1 MIAIPYAES
10 TLPPTGRVS
19 PLSFDLRRAEPT
31 RRARYWWA
39 IALPA
44 ALWMVLAILV
54 GTENTAMQDFDDR
67 IASQGFDLAH
77 DYEPL
82 LSFSTWFATA
92 SNNWTVAV
100 ILLLVAGF
108 AAWRR
113 ERRVAGWIVLSGVLA
128 IAGNAL
134 IKLAFQRARPPWD
147 EPLIA
152 IGGYSFPS
160 GHAAGAGLF
169 STVAILLTIIL
180 SHRGL
185 RRRLLITAWVLLGL
199 VIGGDRIVLGVHYF
213 SDVVAGLSFGM
224 AVTVAVWVL
233 LVPDAARI
241 PHELAVL
248 TGTGR
253 KRVAVILNPAK
264 VGDVND
270 FKAKVLAVAARDGWK
285 QPLWFETTIEDP
297 GPGQAQAALE
307 QGVDLIVAA
316 GGDGTVRAVCEEAAR
331 TGVAVGILPHG
342 TGNLLARN
350 LGLPLNIRD
359 ALDVAFGGQDKAIDL
374 ATFRANTVLDD
385 PAGETI
391 SDPDADNGKPVG
403 TDTCFLVMAGLG
415 MDAEIMTG
423 VDDVLKEKVGWFAY
437 FVSGIKAA
445 RYPAMKVAISV
456 DDGEFRKFKARTVV
470 VGNVGFL
477 QGGIPL
483 LPDAQIDDGQLDVV
497 VLAPKRFIGW
507 LAIIVRVLGR
517 QRRTNERLDRLAGQ
531 KVVIRAEK
539 PMPMQLDG
547 DPVGSGTE
555 ITAEVQHGVLLVRVP
570 LLPAPAEA

>member
-1 MIAIPYAES
+1 M
-10 TLPPTGRVS
+10 
-19 PLSFDLRRAEPT
+19 SFDLRRAEPT
-31 RRARYWWA
+31 RRGRYWWA
-39 IALPA
+39 MA
-44 ALWMVLAILV
+44 APTVISVVLAILV
-54 GTENTAMQDFDDR
+54 ATENSALQDLDDR
-67 IASQGFDLAH
+67 VARWGFDLGQGSAAL
-77 DYEPL
+77 E
-82 LSFSTWFATA
+82 SFATWFSYA
-92 SNNWTVAV
+92 SSNWTVAA
-100 ILLLVAGF
+100 LLVAVAAF
-108 AAWRR
+108 AALQR
-113 ERRVAGWIVLSGVLA
+113 ERRIAGWIVLSGVLV
-128 IAGNAL
+128 IVGNAL
-134 IKLAFQRARPPWD
+134 LKLAFQRARPPWD
-147 EPLIA
+147 EPIYE
-152 IGGYSFPS
+152 ITGYSFPS
-160 GHAAGAGLF
+160 GHAAGAGLL
-169 STVAILLTIIL
+169 STVGILLTIIL
-180 SHRGL
+180 TGRGL
-185 RRRLLITAWVLLGL
+185 RRRLLITGWVLLGL
-199 VIGGDRIVLGVHYF
+199 LIAEDRIVLGVHYL
-213 SDVVAGLSFGM
+213 SDVIAGLCFGM

-233 LVPDAARI
+233 LVPASSRI

-248 TGTGR
+248 TGSGR

-264 VGDVND
+264 VGDVDD
-270 FKAKVLAVAARDGWK
+270 FKARVLAVAAREGWK
-285 QPLWFETTIEDP
+285 QPLWFETTVEDP

-307 QGVDLIVAA
+307 EGVDLIVAA

-331 TGVAVGILPHG
+331 TGIAVGILPHG

-385 PAGETI
+385 DPAAETVTDEGE
-391 SDPDADNGKPVG
+391 PAG

-423 VDDVLKEKVGWFAY
+423 VDDQLKQRVGWFAY
-437 FVSGIKAA
+437 FVSGIKAL
-445 RYPAMKVAISV
+445 RYPAMKVEISV
-456 DDGEFRKFKARTVV
+456 DDSEFKKFRARTVV

-483 LPDAQIDDGQLDVV
+483 LPDAQIDDGMLDVV

-517 QRRTNERLDRLAGQ
+517 QRRTNKRLDRLSGQ

-570 LLPAPAEA
+570 VLPAPAEA

>member
-1 MIAIPYAES
+1 MIPYAGS
-10 TLPPTGRVS
+10 TPPPTWRVR

-31 RRARYWWA
+31 RRARYYWA
-39 IALPA
+39 IAAPA
-44 ALWMVLAILV
+44 IVWALLAILV
-54 GTENTAMQDFDDR
+54 AAENEAMQSLDDR
-67 IASQGFDLAH
+67 VASWGFDFGGGSDGLV
-77 DYEPL
+77 D
-82 LSFSTWFATA
+82 FSTWFSYA
-92 SNNWTVAV
+92 SSNWSIAA
-100 ILLLVAGF
+100 LLLTTAAFAGL
-108 AAWRR
+108 RR
-113 ERRVAGWIVLSGVLA
+113 ERRVAAWIVVSGVLV
-128 IAGNAL
+128 IGGNAL
-134 IKLAFQRARPPWD
+134 LKLAFRRPRPSWD
-147 EPLIA
+147 EPIYE
-152 IGGYSFPS
+152 ITGFSFPS
-160 GHAAGAGLF
+160 GHAAGAGLL

-180 SHRGL
+180 SHRGI
-185 RRRLLITAWVLLGL
+185 RRRILITAWVLLGL
-199 VIGGDRIVLGVHYF
+199 AIGSDRIFLGAHYL
-213 SDVVAGLSFGM
+213 SDVIAGLCFGT
-224 AVTVAVWVL
+224 AVTIAAWVL
-233 LVPDAARI
+233 LVPDASRI

-264 VGDVND
+264 IGDVDD
-270 FKAKVLAVAARDGWK
+270 FKARVLGVAALEGWK
-285 QPLWFETTIEDP
+285 QPLWYETTLDDP

-307 QGVDLIVAA
+307 EGVDLIIAA

-385 PAGETI
+385 PAGEAVP
-391 SDPDADNGKPVG
+391 DPEAEGEEPAG
-403 TDTCFLVMAGLG
+403 TDTSFLVMAGLG

-423 VDDVLKEKVGWFAY
+423 VDDQLKDKVGWFAY
-437 FVSGIKAA
+437 FVSGIKSL
-445 RYPAMKVAISV
+445 RFPAMRVEISV
-456 DDGEFRKFKARTVV
+456 DDGEFKKFRARTVV

-483 LPDAQIDDGQLDVV
+483 LPDAQIDDGMLDVV
-497 VLAPKRFIGW
+497 VIAPKRFIGW
-507 LAIIVRVLGR
+507 LAIIVRVIGR
-517 QRRTNERLDRLAGQ
+517 QRRTNKRLDRLSGE

-555 ITAEVQHGVLLVRVP
+555 ITIEVQHGVLLVRVP
-570 LLPAPAEA
+570 VLPAPAEA

>member
-1 MIAIPYAES
+1 M
-10 TLPPTGRVS
+10 S

-31 RRARYWWA
+31 RRARYYWA
-39 IALPA
+39 IAVPSVVF
-44 ALWMVLAILV
+44 ALFAILV
-54 GTENTAMQDFDDR
+54 AADHAGLQKLDDR
-67 IASQGFDLAH
+67 VASWGFDVGGGSEGLV
-77 DYEPL
+77 D
-82 LSFSTWFATA
+82 FSTWFSYA
-92 SNNWTVAV
+92 SSNWTVAA
-100 ILLLVAGF
+100 LLLATAAFAGL
-108 AAWRR
+108 RR
-113 ERRVAGWIVLSGVLA
+113 ERRVAVWIVVSGVLV
-128 IAGNAL
+128 IVGNAL
-134 IKLAFQRARPPWD
+134 LKLAFRRPRPPWD
-147 EPLIA
+147 EPLYEIT
-152 IGGYSFPS
+152 GYSFPS
-160 GHAAGAGLF
+160 GHAAGAGLL
-169 STVAILLTIIL
+169 STVGILLTIIL
-180 SHRGL
+180 THRGI
-185 RRRLLITAWVLLGL
+185 RRRLLIAAWVVLGL
-199 VIGGDRIVLGVHYF
+199 AIGSDRIFLGVHYL
-213 SDVVAGLSFGM
+213 SDVIAGLCFGM
-224 AVTVAVWVL
+224 AVTVGAWVL
-233 LVPDAARI
+233 LVPDASRL

-264 VGDVND
+264 IGDVND
-270 FKAKVLAVAARDGWK
+270 FKSRVLAVAERDGWR
-285 QPLWFETTIEDP
+285 QPLWFETSIDDP
-297 GPGQAQAALE
+297 GPGQTQAALE
-307 QGVDLIVAA
+307 EGVDLIVAA

-350 LGLPLNIRD
+350 LGLPLNVRD

-391 SDPDADNGKPVG
+391 PIDDDGGGEPAG

-423 VDDVLKEKVGWFAY
+423 VDAQLKERVGWFAY
-437 FVSGIKAA
+437 FVSGIKAL
-445 RYPAMKVAISV
+445 RFPAMKVEISV
-456 DDGEFRKFKARTVV
+456 DDAEFKKFRARTVV

-483 LPDAQIDDGQLDVV
+483 LPDAQIDDGLLDVV
-497 VLAPKRFIGW
+497 VIAPKRFIGW
-507 LAIIVRVLGR
+507 LAILVRVLGR

-555 ITAEVQHGVLLVRVP
+555 ITAEVQHGVVLVRVP
-570 LLPAPAEA
+570 VLPAPAEA

>member
-1 MIAIPYAES
+1 
-10 TLPPTGRVS
+10 
-19 PLSFDLRRAEPT
+19 LSFDLRRAEPT
-31 RRARYWWA
+31 RQDRYYWA
-39 IALPA
+39 IALPTV
-44 ALWMVLAILV
+44 LWAFLAILV
-54 GTENTAMQDFDDR
+54 GFESAALQDVDDR
-67 IASQGFDLAH
+67 VADWGYDLALDSEALH
-77 DYEPL
+77 
-82 LSFSTWFATA
+82 SFATWFSAA
-92 SNNWTVAV
+92 SSNWTVAAV
-100 ILLLVAGF
+100 LLAVAGF

-113 ERRVAGWIVLSGVLA
+113 ERRVAGWIVLSSVLV

-134 IKLAFQRARPPWD
+134 IKLAFRRPRPPWD
-147 EPLIA
+147 EPLHE
-152 IGGYSFPS
+152 IGGFSFPS

-169 STVAILLTIIL
+169 ATVAILLTIIL

-185 RRRLLITAWVLLGL
+185 RRRLLITAWVLLAL
-199 VIGGDRIVLGVHYF
+199 AIGADRIVLGVHYL
-213 SDVVAGLSFGM
+213 SDVIAGLCLGT
-224 AVTVAVWVL
+224 AVTVAMWVV
-233 LVPDAARI
+233 LVPDASRI

-264 VGDVND
+264 VGNLDD
-270 FKAKVLAVAARDGWK
+270 FKARVLTVAARDGWK
-285 QPLWFETTIEDP
+285 EPLWYETSVEDP

-307 QGVDLIVAA
+307 EGVDLIVAA
-316 GGDGTVRAVCEEAAR
+316 GGDGTVRAVCEEVAR

-391 SDPDADNGKPVG
+391 PAEDTAGDEAG

-423 VDDVLKEKVGWFAY
+423 VDDQLKEKVGWFAY

-445 RYPAMKVAISV
+445 RFPAMKVEISV
-456 DDGEFRKFKARTVV
+456 DDAEFRKFRARTVV

-483 LPDAQIDDGQLDVV
+483 LPDAQVDDGRLDVV
-497 VLAPKRFIGW
+497 VIAPKRFIGW
-507 LAIIVRVLGR
+507 LAIIVRVMGR

-555 ITAEVQHGVLLVRVP
+555 ITVEVQHGVLLVRVP
-570 LLPAPAEA
+570 VLPAPAVA

>member
-1 MIAIPYAES
+1 M
-10 TLPPTGRVS
+10 
-19 PLSFDLRRAEPT
+19 SFDLRRAEPT
-31 RRARYWWA
+31 RRARYYWA
-39 IALPA
+39 MGVPA
-44 ALWMVLAILV
+44 VVWVILAILV
-54 GTENTAMQDFDDR
+54 GTESSALQDLDDQV
-67 IASQGFDLAH
+67 ASWGFDLGSGSAAL
-77 DYEPL
+77 E
-82 LSFSTWFATA
+82 SFAGWFAAA
-92 SNNWTVAV
+92 SSNWTVGA
-100 ILLLVAGF
+100 LLLVVAGF
-108 AAWRR
+108 AGWRR
-113 ERRVAGWIVLSGVLA
+113 ERRVAGWILLSGVLV

-134 IKLAFQRARPPWD
+134 IKLAFRRPRPLWD
-147 EPLIA
+147 EPIYE
-152 IGGYSFPS
+152 IGGFSFPS

-169 STVAILLTIIL
+169 ATVGILLTIIL
-180 SHRGL
+180 THRGL
-185 RRRLLITAWVLLGL
+185 RRRLLIAAWVLLGL
-199 VIGGDRIVLGVHYF
+199 MIGADRIVLGVHFF
-213 SDVVAGLSFGM
+213 SDVVAGLCLGT
-224 AVTVAVWVL
+224 AVTIAVWVL

-264 VGDVND
+264 IGDVND
-270 FKAKVLAVAARDGWK
+270 FKARVLEVAAREGWK
-285 QPLWFETTIEDP
+285 QPLWFETTLDDP

-307 QGVDLIVAA
+307 DGVDLIIAA

-374 ATFRANTVLDD
+374 ATFRANTVLEDD
-385 PAGETI
+385 PAGETVT
-391 SDPDADNGKPVG
+391 DADAEGAEPVG
-403 TDTCFLVMAGLG
+403 TDTSFLVMAGLG

-423 VDDVLKEKVGWFAY
+423 VDDQLKQRVGWAAY
-437 FVSGIKAA
+437 FVSGIKAL
-445 RYPAMKVAISV
+445 RFPAMRVEISV
-456 DDGEFRKFKARTVV
+456 DDSEFKKFRARTVV

-483 LPDAQIDDGQLDVV
+483 LPDAQIDDGTLDVV
-497 VLAPKRFIGW
+497 VIAPKRFIGW

-517 QRRTNERLDRLAGQ
+517 QRRTNKRLDRLSGQ

-555 ITAEVQHGVLLVRVP
+555 IAIEVQHGVVLVRVP
-570 LLPAPAEA
+570 VLPAPAEA

>member
-1 MIAIPYAES
+1 MLAIPYAGS
-10 TLPPTGRVS
+10 TLPPSGSVS

-39 IALPA
+39 IAVPA
-44 ALWMVLAILV
+44 ILWVVLAILV
-54 GTENTAMQDFDDR
+54 GTDNGGLQSVDDHV
-67 IASQGFDLAH
+67 ASRGYDLGH
-77 DYEPL
+77 DSAAL
-82 LSFSTWFATA
+82 HSFSNWFAAA
-92 SNNWTVAV
+92 SSNWTVGA

-113 ERRVAGWIVLSGVLA
+113 ERRVAGWIVLSGTLV

-134 IKLAFQRARPPWD
+134 VKLAFQRSRPPWD
-147 EPLIA
+147 EPLYEIS
-152 IGGYSFPS
+152 GYSFPS
-160 GHAAGAGLF
+160 GHAAGAGLL
-169 STVAILLTIIL
+169 STVAILLTIVL
-180 SHRGL
+180 TRRGW

-199 VIGGDRIVLGVHYF
+199 VIGADRIVLGVHYL
-213 SDVVAGLSFGM
+213 SDVVAGLCFGM

-264 VGDVND
+264 VGDVDD

-285 QPLWFETTIEDP
+285 QPLWYETTVADP

-307 QGVDLIVAA
+307 EGVDLIVAA
-316 GGDGTVRAVCEEAAR
+316 GGDGTVRAVCEEVAR

-374 ATFRANTVLDD
+374 ATFRANAVLDD

-391 SDPDADNGKPVG
+391 TDPDADDGEPAG

-445 RYPAMKVAISV
+445 RYPAMKVEISV

-507 LAIIVRVLGR
+507 LAIIIRVLGR

>member
-1 MIAIPYAES
+1 M
-10 TLPPTGRVS
+10 S

-31 RRARYWWA
+31 RRARYYWA
-39 IALPA
+39 MVVPA
-44 ALWMVLAILV
+44 VIWVVLAILV
-54 GTENTAMQDFDDR
+54 GTENSGLQDLDNR
-67 IASQGFDLAH
+67 VASRGFDLGSGSAAL
-77 DYEPL
+77 D
-82 LSFSTWFATA
+82 SFATWFAAA
-92 SNNWTVAV
+92 SSNWTVGA
-100 ILLLVAGF
+100 LLLVVAAFAG
-108 AAWRR
+108 WRR
-113 ERRVAGWIVLSGVLA
+113 ERRVAGWILLSGVLV

-134 IKLAFQRARPPWD
+134 VKLAFRRPRPLWD
-147 EPLIA
+147 EPIHE
-152 IGGYSFPS
+152 IGGFSFPS
-160 GHAAGAGLF
+160 GHAAGAGLLA
-169 STVAILLTIIL
+169 TVGILLTIIL
-180 SHRGL
+180 THRGL
-185 RRRLLITAWVLLGL
+185 RRRLLIGAWVLLGL
-199 VIGGDRIVLGVHYF
+199 LIGADRIVLGVHYL
-213 SDVVAGLSFGM
+213 SDVVAGLCLGT
-224 AVTVAVWVL
+224 AVTIAVWVL
-233 LVPDAARI
+233 LVPDASRI

-264 VGDVND
+264 IGDVND
-270 FKAKVLAVAARDGWK
+270 FKARVLEVAAREGWK
-285 QPLWFETTIEDP
+285 QPLWYETTLDDP

-307 QGVDLIVAA
+307 EGVDLIVAA

-385 PAGETI
+385 PAGETVT
-391 SDPDADNGKPVG
+391 DEDADIDEPAG

-423 VDDVLKEKVGWFAY
+423 VDDQLKQRVGWFAY
-437 FVSGIKAA
+437 FVSGLKAL
-445 RYPAMKVAISV
+445 RFPAMRVEISV
-456 DDGEFRKFKARTVV
+456 DDSEFKRFRARTVV

-483 LPDAQIDDGQLDVV
+483 LPDAQIDDGMLDVV
-497 VLAPKRFIGW
+497 VIAPKRFIGW
-507 LAIIVRVLGR
+507 LAIIVRVIGR
-517 QRRTNERLDRLAGQ
+517 QRRTNKRLDRLSGE
-531 KVVIRAEK
+531 KVVIRAER

-555 ITAEVQHGVLLVRVP
+555 ITIAVQHGVLLVRVP
-570 LLPAPAEA
+570 VLPAPAEA

>member
-1 MIAIPYAES
+1 MVVP
-10 TLPPTGRVS
+10 VVV
-19 PLSFDLRRAEPT
+19 
-31 RRARYWWA
+31 WV
-39 IALPA
+39 ALA
-44 ALWMVLAILV
+44 VLV
-54 GTENTAMQDFDDR
+54 GTESSGLQELDDR
-67 IASQGFDLAH
+67 VASWGYDLGFESVALR
-77 DYEPL
+77 
-82 LSFSTWFATA
+82 SFATFYAAA
-92 SNNWTVAV
+92 SSNWTVGA
-100 ILLLVAGF
+100 LLLVV
-108 AAWRR
+108 AAYVGWRR
-113 ERRVAGWIVLSGVLA
+113 ERRVAAWIVLSGVLV
-128 IAGNAL
+128 IVGNAL
-134 IKLAFQRARPPWD
+134 VKLAFRRPRPVWD
-147 EPLIA
+147 EAIHE
-152 IGGYSFPS
+152 IGGFSFPS
-160 GHAAGAGLF
+160 GHAAGAGLL
-169 STVAILLTIIL
+169 STVAILLTIVL
-180 SHRGL
+180 THRGL
-185 RRRLLITAWVLLGL
+185 RRRLLITFWVLLGL
-199 VIGGDRIVLGVHYF
+199 SIGADRIVLGVHYL
-213 SDVVAGLSFGM
+213 SDVVAGLCLGM
-224 AVTVAVWVL
+224 AVTIAVWVL
-233 LVPDAARI
+233 LVPDASRI

-264 VGDVND
+264 IGDVHD
-270 FKAKVLAVAARDGWK
+270 FKARVLEVAAREGWQ
-285 QPLWFETTIEDP
+285 QPLWFETTLDDP

-307 QGVDLIVAA
+307 EGVDLIIAA

-359 ALDVAFGGQDKAIDL
+359 ALDIAFGGQDKAIDL

-385 PAGETI
+385 PAGETV
-391 SDPDADNGKPVG
+391 PDEDAEGEEQAG

-423 VDDVLKEKVGWFAY
+423 VDDQLKQRVGWFAY
-437 FVSGIKAA
+437 FVSGIKAL
-445 RYPAMKVAISV
+445 RFPAMRVEISV
-456 DDGEFRKFKARTVV
+456 DNSEFKKFRARTVV

-483 LPDAQIDDGQLDVV
+483 LPDAQIDDGMLDVV
-497 VLAPKRFIGW
+497 VIAPKRFIGW

-517 QRRTNERLDRLAGQ
+517 QRRTNKRLDRLNGQ

-570 LLPAPAEA
+570 VLPAPAEP

>member
-1 MIAIPYAES
+1 M
-10 TLPPTGRVS
+10 
-19 PLSFDLRRAEPT
+19 SFDLRRAEPT
-31 RRARYWWA
+31 RRGRYWWA
-39 IALPA
+39 LA
-44 ALWMVLAILV
+44 APTASWVTLAILV
-54 GTENTAMQDFDDR
+54 GTKSSAMQDLDDR
-67 IASQGFDLAH
+67 VARWGFDLGQSSSAL
-77 DYEPL
+77 E
-82 LSFSTWFATA
+82 SFATWFSYA
-92 SNNWTVAV
+92 SSNWTVAA
-100 ILLLVAGF
+100 LLLAVAAF

-113 ERRVAGWIVLSGVLA
+113 ERRIAGWIVLSGVLV
-128 IAGNAL
+128 IVGNAL
-134 IKLAFQRARPPWD
+134 VKLAFRRPRPPWE
-147 EPLIA
+147 EPIYE
-152 IGGYSFPS
+152 ITGYSFPS
-160 GHAAGAGLF
+160 GHAAGAGLL
-169 STVAILLTIIL
+169 STVGILLTIVL
-180 SHRGL
+180 TGRGL
-185 RRRLLITAWVLLGL
+185 RRRLLITGWVLLGL
-199 VIGGDRIVLGVHYF
+199 LIAEDRIVLGVHYL
-213 SDVVAGLSFGM
+213 SDVVAGLCFGM
-224 AVTVAVWVL
+224 AVTVAVWLL
-233 LVPDAARI
+233 LVPASSRI

-264 VGDVND
+264 VGDVDD
-270 FKAKVLAVAARDGWK
+270 FKALVLTVASREGWK
-285 QPLWFETTIEDP
+285 QPIWFETTVADP

-307 QGVDLIVAA
+307 AGVDLIVAA

-385 PAGETI
+385 DPAGETRTDDGEH
-391 SDPDADNGKPVG
+391 SAGQDWG

-423 VDDVLKEKVGWFAY
+423 VDAQLKERVGWFAY
-437 FVSGIKAA
+437 FLSGFKAL
-445 RYPAMKVAISV
+445 RFPAMKVEISV
-456 DDGEFRKFKARTVV
+456 DDGEFRRFKARTVV

-483 LPDAQIDDGQLDVV
+483 LPDAQIDDGMLDVV

-507 LAIIVRVLGR
+507 VAIIVRVLGR
-517 QRRTNERLDRLAGQ
+517 QRRTNKRLDRLSGQ

-570 LLPAPAEA
+570 VLPAPAEA